1 MRIDYSDVVYEEWSK
16 QNENK
21 RNRMEIGD
29 SELMMGFGYVNG
41 VIVDRRGQINDL

>member
-16 QNENK
+16 QNANK

>member
-1 MRIDYSDVVYEEWSK
+1 MRIDDFDVVYEEWSK

-29 SELMMGFGYVNG
+29 SELMMGFGFVDCG
-41 VIVDRRGQINDL
+41 FVDRRGQINDL